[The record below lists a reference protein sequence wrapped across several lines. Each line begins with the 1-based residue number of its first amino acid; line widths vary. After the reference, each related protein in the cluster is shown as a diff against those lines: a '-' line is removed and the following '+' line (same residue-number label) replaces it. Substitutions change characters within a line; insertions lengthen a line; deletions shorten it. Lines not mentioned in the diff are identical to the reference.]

1 MSSPRSSH
9 VSLRP
14 EPLAIV
20 PQPQG
25 VQGPGAMAYQG
36 IGQCHQRRRVA
47 TVRTTGPW
55 PLSPATVPWPLYL
68 GHCPLPTVH
77 WPMDHNDIPWLL
89 QVRRMFLHAYHGYAK
104 YAFPLDELKP
114 KSCRGEDTLGGYAL
128 TLVSLLQ
135 PPCTEHCHHCN
146 ILPATPCS
154 WQNLT
159 QDRNQDWS
167 QEWSVPCGPSC
178 N

>member
-1 MSSPRSSH
+1 MFPYAQS
-9 VSLRP
+9 
-14 EPLAIV
+14 
-20 PQPQG
+20 
-25 VQGPGAMAYQG
+25 
-36 IGQCHQRRRVA
+36 
-47 TVRTTGPW
+47 PW
-55 PLSPATVPWPLYL
+55 PLSHSHKASKVQALWLTRALASATRGGESPLFVPLAPGHYPRPLYL